1 MPNHRLLVQL
11 HDLCTHKLLGIQD
24 LGYMNSCPMLVVA
37 AKTRLVWLEIGG
49 QLERKLCFSI
59 LPIEIIVT
67 SSHGRLLFENIFPH
81 ATGSPSGKQLHAWH
95 LYFLT
100 SNRNTFNKSGRHF
113 GSTMDLGYG
122 HWSQASIKKLKS
134 TIYFVNLHRHTI
146 CTPHAFHY
154 TWRHTTNTI
163 IISLITFAN
172 PQTIVL

>member
-1 MPNHRLLVQL
+1 MCLWLLIRTSRTSKDIKGHYL
-11 HDLCTHKLLGIQD
+11 ALFDIIL
-24 LGYMNSCPMLVVA
+24 S
-37 AKTRLVWLEIGG
+37 
-49 QLERKLCFSI
+49 RKDVFRRCWDYCDIKSWAFTFWEYFS
-59 LPIEIIVT
+59 PC
-67 SSHGRLLFENIFPH
+67 NW
-81 ATGSPSGKQLHAWH
+81 SPSGKQLHAWH

-113 GSTMDLGYG
+113 GSTMDRGYG

-146 CTPHAFHY
+146 RTPHAFHY